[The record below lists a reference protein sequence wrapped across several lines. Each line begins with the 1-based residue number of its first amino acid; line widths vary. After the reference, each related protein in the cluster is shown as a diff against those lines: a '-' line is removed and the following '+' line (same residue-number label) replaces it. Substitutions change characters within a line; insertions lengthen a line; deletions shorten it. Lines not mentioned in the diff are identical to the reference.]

1 MSSSTTALHQAGQSI
16 WLDNIT
22 RTMLDQG
29 TLDGYIAELS
39 VTGLT
44 SNPTIFEKAIG
55 HGEAY
60 DAQVHALQQRGLDD
74 EQTFFEL
81 AIADLQRACDAFAAV
96 HKRTAGLDGFV
107 SLEVSPELAY
117 DTAAT
122 IAQAKDLHTRMDR
135 PNVYIKIPGTPEG
148 LPAIEEA
155 IYAGIPINVTLLF
168 DSAQHLAAAGAHM
181 RGLERRVADGLA
193 PNVPS
198 VASLFMSR
206 WDKAVAGT
214 VPAELE
220 NRLGLAIGG
229 RAYRAYGE
237 FLACGRVQRL
247 MNAGA
252 LPQRLLWASTGTK
265 DPAASDVLF
274 IEGLAAPFTVNT
286 MPEATLLA
294 YADHGGAPVAMP
306 LDGGD
311 AETELA
317 AFAAAGVDVGAVAAK
332 LQQEG
337 ADAFVDSWRSLIGT
351 LASKRAALA
360 AS

>member
-1 MSSSTTALHQAGQSI
+1 MNRPTQALHDAGQSI

-22 RTMLDQG
+22 RTMLDEG
-29 TLDGYIAELS
+29 TLDRYIADLS

-55 HGEAY
+55 EGSAY
-60 DAQVHALQQRGLDD
+60 DAQVHEVQQQGLDD
-74 EQTFFEL
+74 EQTFFAL
-81 AIADLQRACDAFAAV
+81 AIADLRRACDAFAAV
-96 HKRTAGLDGFV
+96 HTGTAGLDGFV

-117 DTAAT
+117 DTEAT
-122 IAQAKDLHTRMDR
+122 IAQAKDLHARMDR
-135 PNVYIKIPGTPEG
+135 SNVYIKIPGTPEG

-155 IYAGIPINVTLLF
+155 IYAGIPVNVTLLF
-168 DSAQHLAAAGAHM
+168 DSAQHLAAAHAHV
-181 RGLERRVADGLA
+181 RGLQRRVAAGLA
-193 PNVPS
+193 PDVPS

-206 WDKAVAGT
+206 WDKAVAGS
-214 VPAELE
+214 VPPELE

-229 RAYRAYGE
+229 RAYSAYRD
-237 FLACGRVQRL
+237 FLASQPVQQL

-274 IEGLAAPFTVNT
+274 VEGLAAPFTVNT

-294 YADHGGAPVAMP
+294 YADHGGEP
-306 LDGGD
+306 LVMAADG
-311 AETELA
+311 AASETERA
-317 AFAAAGVDVGAVAAK
+317 AFAAAGVDIDALAAK
-332 LQQEG
+332 LQQDG
-337 ADAFVDSWRSLIGT
+337 AEAFVASWRSLIGT

>member
-168 DSAQHLAAAGAHM
+168 DSAQHLAAAGD
-181 RGLERRVADGLA
+181 RK
-193 PNVPS
+193 S
-198 VASLFMSR
+198 V
-206 WDKAVAGT
+206 V
-214 VPAELE
+214 
-220 NRLGLAIGG
+220 
-229 RAYRAYGE
+229 
-237 FLACGRVQRL
+237 
-247 MNAGA
+247 
-252 LPQRLLWASTGTK
+252 
-265 DPAASDVLF
+265 
-274 IEGLAAPFTVNT
+274 
-286 MPEATLLA
+286 
-294 YADHGGAPVAMP
+294 
-306 LDGGD
+306 
-311 AETELA
+311 
-317 AFAAAGVDVGAVAAK
+317 
-332 LQQEG
+332 
-337 ADAFVDSWRSLIGT
+337 
-351 LASKRAALA
+351 
-360 AS
+360 